1 MKQLIEKAKQVLNS
15 QELGYFQLMLSQ
27 YMVLFIKARPG
38 TWKSAILKSISDKM
52 GMIFIDLRLPTMDEV
67 DLGTLPA
74 VHYDNGLPI
83 VKSGIPEWAYMTK
96 DKTKNFLIVFEEL
109 NRTSPAVRN
118 AALGLL
124 LERRI
129 GSNFVF
135 GDNVYMAATGNL
147 GTEDGTDVEE
157 FDNALKSRLISV
169 NHEHE
174 LHHWIDAYATENIH
188 SDIVEY
194 LKAKPTS
201 FYPDLKEQGGDVITN
216 PRTWTG
222 LSKAI
227 EANFGK
233 TSTYQQYGDFL
244 RKFGHNFVGARNL
257 DFIRFLEENILVT
270 FPDILA
276 GKADLKKIKRDNQAE
291 LAKEFSNCKIA
302 DLTKKEMTNLIK
314 FLHMLRETNHDVL
327 VGAIYQLGINRI
339 AELEA
344 TKKASAN
351 ETALMKEFEKEYIML
366 GERETNEIQESNTE
380 TK

>member
-1 MKQLIEKAKQVLNS
+1 
-15 QELGYFQLMLSQ
+15 
-27 YMVLFIKARPG
+27 MVLFIKARPG

-74 VHYDNGLPI
+74 VQYDNGLPI
-83 VKSGIPEWAYMTK
+83 VKNGIPEWAYMTK

-276 GKADLKKIKRDNQAE
+276 GKVNLKTIKRDNQAE

-302 DLTKKEMTNLIK
+302 DLTKNEMRNLVK
-314 FLHMLRETNHDVL
+314 FLQMLRETNHDVL
-327 VGAIYQLGINRI
+327 VGAIYQLGINRV

-344 TKKASAN
+344 SKKASAN
-351 ETALMKEFEKEYIML
+351 ESALMKEFEKEYIML

>member
-74 VHYDNGLPI
+74 VQYDNGLPI
-83 VKSGIPEWAYMTK
+83 VKNGIPEWAYMTK

-276 GKADLKKIKRDNQAE
+276 GKVNLKTIKRDNQAE

-302 DLTKKEMTNLIK
+302 DLTKNEMRNLVK
-314 FLHMLRETNHDVL
+314 FLQMLRETNHDVL
-327 VGAIYQLGINRI
+327 VGAIYQLGINRV

-344 TKKASAN
+344 SKKASAN
-351 ETALMKEFEKEYIML
+351 ESALMKEFEKEYIML

>member
-1 MKQLIEKAKQVLNS
+1 MKQLIKKAKQVLNS

-27 YMVLFIKARPG
+27 YMVLFIKAKPG

-52 GMIFIDLRLPTMDEV
+52 NMIFIDLRLPTMDEV
-67 DLGTLPA
+67 DLGTMP
-74 VHYDNGLPI
+74 VIHYDNGLPI
-83 VKSGIPEWAYMTK
+83 AKNGIPEWAYMTK

-129 GSNFVF
+129 GPNFVF
-135 GDNVYMAATGNL
+135 GENVFMAATGNL

-233 TSTYQQYGDFL
+233 TATYQEYGDFL

-257 DFIRFLEENILVT
+257 DLIRFLEENISVT
-270 FPDILA
+270 FPDILS
-276 GKADLKKIKRDNQAE
+276 GKANLKTIKRDNQAE

-302 DLTKKEMTNLIK
+302 TLNKKEMANLIK
-314 FLHMLRETNHDVL
+314 FLQMLRETNHDVL